1 MGAQVEANGVSSER
15 PQILS
20 TALVDLFVLNIF
32 EEFLEFHFFLDYFM
46 HEATEYF
53 PCCYLTELP
62 CFWVNIQ
69 DFRFR

>member
-20 TALVDLFVLNIF
+20 TALVDLFT
-32 EEFLEFHFFLDYFM
+32 EHFRGVSRISYFLDYFM

-53 PCCYLTELP
+53 LCCHLTELP

>member
-32 EEFLEFHFFLDYFM
+32 EEFLEFHIF
-46 HEATEYF
+46 
-53 PCCYLTELP
+53 
-62 CFWVNIQ
+62 
-69 DFRFR
+69 